1 MLSSTHCQ
9 IPISFCV
16 TARHATEGI
25 TDRSITDEAYDALHV
40 AAAIHCCRFQRVA
53 RTMWAMVNEGGG
65 DLTEDCYKALFL
77 DPRGEQGVPYYE
89 RSPKALQIVVK
100 THG

>member
-1 MLSSTHCQ
+1 
-9 IPISFCV
+9 
-16 TARHATEGI
+16 
-25 TDRSITDEAYDALHV
+25 
-40 AAAIHCCRFQRVA
+40 
-53 RTMWAMVNEGGG
+53 MVNEGGG